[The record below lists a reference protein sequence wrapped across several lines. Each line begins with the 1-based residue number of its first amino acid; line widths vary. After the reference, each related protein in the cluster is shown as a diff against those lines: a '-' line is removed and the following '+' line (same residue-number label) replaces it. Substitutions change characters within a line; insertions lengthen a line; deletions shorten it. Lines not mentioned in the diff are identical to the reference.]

1 MATANT
7 NGSER
12 AGSVKRKEYVLCVSL
27 MGSSK
32 PKRVLLPSERRGP
45 IICGVGVTL
54 LRPCHW
60 WKVAR
65 RRFVP
70 FATLVALVLVK
81 VGASRWSPTIM
92 DFHRIRMQL
101 FESQRPTGVDD
112 ATANG
117 TRRHVL
123 VACHEMW
130 IRIVAMVHQHLSSS
144 SCCFVFYEAKI
155 DDAEMAGRLAIKWRK
170 WKCREER
177 FK

>member
-1 MATANT
+1 MKILSTRARIRHVYEMRRMPTANAK
-7 NGSER
+7 GSVC

-70 FATLVALVLVK
+70 FATLVALVLLQ
-81 VGASRWSPTIM
+81 VGASRWSPTMM
-92 DFHRIRMQL
+92 DFHRMELIA
-101 FESQRPTGVDD
+101 SQRPTGDD
-112 ATANG
+112 DTNADG

-123 VACHEMW
+123 VA
-130 IRIVAMVHQHLSSS
+130 
-144 SCCFVFYEAKI
+144 
-155 DDAEMAGRLAIKWRK
+155 
-170 WKCREER
+170 
-177 FK
+177 